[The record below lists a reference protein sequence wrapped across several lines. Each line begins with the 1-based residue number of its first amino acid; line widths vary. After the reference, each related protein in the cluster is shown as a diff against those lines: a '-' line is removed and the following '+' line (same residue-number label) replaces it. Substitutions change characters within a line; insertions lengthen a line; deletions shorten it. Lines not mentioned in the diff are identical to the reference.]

1 MEKGRLLKTVG
12 ASALGV
18 GALTMSNV
26 SFAEEVKIQKKAPNI
41 VFILTDD
48 QGWSQVSKHIDPRII
63 NSKSDYLETPVMD
76 NLADQGVRFTAG
88 YSPAPVCTPTRRS
101 ILCGTATARSG
112 SEFVSRFVPKEHTT
126 IPRVLKKANPNYMTG
141 HFGKWGKFIGST
153 PKECGYDVDDGI
165 GTNSTGGQGQSATA
179 YLVDDPKRTS
189 SVTDHAIDFMQKQ
202 VKDNKPFFMQVSYFA
217 VHLRVET
224 LEKTLNKYKAK
235 GAPDRQYT
243 AGWAAMLEDLDN
255 GVGRVLKTIDD
266 LKISDNTFV
275 VFMSDNGC
283 QNPHVG
289 GDKSRPQTN
298 HPLIGAKQSLNEGGI
313 RVPFFVK
320 GPGIKPNSYCHT
332 PVAGYDLLAT
342 FYDFAGGKEPL
353 PSDVD
358 GASIMPLLKDPEN
371 GKIKRPLDGLVFHRP
386 CPGGKKGKAGKSI
399 FRTNDYKLIIKWDNK
414 EEGKIVK
421 RELYNLKSSP
431 VENQETL
438 VSDNNMTQKME
449 TQLLAFLKSVN
460 AETPFNVLGKKD
472 GKKDGKR
479 VRGKKKRKK

>member
-1 MEKGRLLKTVG
+1 MKSNILKTARVT
-12 ASALGV
+12 ALGA
-18 GALTMSNV
+18 GALTLSSV
-26 SFAEEVKIQKKAPNI
+26 SFAEEIEVQKKAPNI
-41 VFILTDD
+41 IFILTDD
-48 QGWSQVSKHIDPRII
+48 QGWSQLSKHIDPRIKE
-63 NSKSDYLETPVMD
+63 SKSDYLDTPFM
-76 NLADQGVRFTAG
+76 NEIADQGMRFTAG

-112 SEFVSRFVPKEHTT
+112 SEFVSRFIPKEHTT
-126 IPRVLKKANPNYMTG
+126 IPKMLKKANPNYMTG

-165 GTNSTGGQGQSATA
+165 GTNATGGQGQSATA
-179 YLVDDPKRTS
+179 YLVEDPKRTS
-189 SVTDHAIDFMQKQ
+189 SVTDNAIDFMQKQ
-202 VKDNKPFFMQVSYFA
+202 VKENKPFFMQVSYFA

-224 LEKTLNKYKAK
+224 LEKTLEKYKAK

-243 AGWAAMLEDLDN
+243 AGWAAMLEDLDS
-255 GVGRVLKTIDD
+255 GVGRILKSIAD
-266 LKISDNTFV
+266 LKIGDNTFV

-342 FYDFAGGKEPL
+342 FYDFAGGKDPL

-386 CPGGKKGKAGKSI
+386 CPGGKKGNAGNSVL
-399 FRTNDYKLIIKWDNK
+399 RTDDYKLIIKWDK
-414 EEGKIVK
+414 TEEGKIVK
-421 RELYNLKSSP
+421 RQLYNLAESP
-431 VENQETL
+431 VENDETL
-438 VSDNNMTQKME
+438 MSDSELTNEME
-449 TQLLAFLKSVN
+449 KTLVNYLKSVN
-460 AETPFNVLGKKD
+460 AETPFNVLSKS
-472 GKKDGKR
+472 DGKR
-479 VRGKKKRKK
+479 RDKKRTEKSR